1 MQVEEDEGEDKSKDI
16 DMVQNGDIGV
26 EDFKGCRWSVKVGN
40 SVVMVVSM
48 RS

>member
-1 MQVEEDEGEDKSKDI
+1 
-16 DMVQNGDIGV
+16 MVQNGDIGV

-48 RS
+48 WSWWVLIRFLCVVGKKG